1 MFIPPHLRLTSHTR
15 YVPFPN
21 PPRTTSS
28 QENYEAGFK
37 ESARIFFE
45 REERKVCPGIS

>member
-1 MFIPPHLRLTSHTR
+1 MFDVYFSRVFCTLPLGFTARL
-15 YVPFPN
+15 
-21 PPRTTSS
+21 S

-45 REERKVCPGIS
+45 REERKVSPAGAF